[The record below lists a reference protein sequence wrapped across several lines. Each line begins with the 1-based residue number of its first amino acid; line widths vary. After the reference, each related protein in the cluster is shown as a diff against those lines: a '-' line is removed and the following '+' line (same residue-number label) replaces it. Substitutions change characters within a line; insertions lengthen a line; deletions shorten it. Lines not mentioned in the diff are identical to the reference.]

1 MRKLI
6 LAAAVLTLPANA
18 VLAESYTIDPEHTF
32 PHFAVSHLGF
42 STMHGRFDK
51 TSGKL
56 ELDIPKKT
64 GSVEIVVDA
73 TSVDTA
79 HAKRDQHLKSPD
91 FFNTGEF
98 PEIKFKSTKVN
109 FTGDKVTSV
118 DGDLTI
124 MKTTKPI
131 TLTVTSMLCAV
142 HAMSKKNVCGFD
154 ATGKIK
160 RSDFGVNYALPAVG
174 DDIALTLEVEAVKN

>member
-1 MRKLI
+1 MRKFI
-6 LAAAVLTLPANA
+6 LAAAVIALPTSAA
-18 VLAESYTIDPEHTF
+18 LADSYTIDPEHTF
-32 PHFAVSHLGF
+32 PNFTISHLGF

-56 ELDIPKKT
+56 DLDMQKKT
-64 GSVEIVVDA
+64 GSVEIVIDA
-73 TSVDTA
+73 TSVDTG

-98 PEIKFKSTKVN
+98 PEIKFKSTKVT

-118 DGDLTI
+118 DGELTI
-124 MKTTKPI
+124 MKTTKPV

-154 ATGKIK
+154 ATTKIK
-160 RSDFGVNYALPAVG
+160 RSDFGVNYALPAIG
-174 DDIALTLEVEAVKN
+174 DEVALALEVEALKN

>member
-6 LAAAVLTLPANA
+6 LAAIIAFPAGG
-18 VLAESYTIDPEHTF
+18 VLADSYTIDPEHTF
-32 PHFAVSHLGF
+32 PNFTVSHLGF
-42 STMHGRFDK
+42 STMHGRFNK
-51 TSGKL
+51 TGGKL
-56 ELDIPKKT
+56 ELDMQKKT
-64 GSVEIVVDA
+64 GSVEITIDA
-73 TSVDTA
+73 TSVDTG

-98 PEIKFKSTKVN
+98 PEIKFKSTKVT
-109 FTGDKVTSV
+109 FSGEKVSAV

-124 MKTTKPI
+124 MKTTKPV

-142 HAMSKKNVCGFD
+142 HPMNKKNVCGFD

-160 RSDFGVNYALPAVG
+160 RSDFGINYALPAVG
-174 DDIALTLEVEAVKN
+174 DEIALSLEVEAIKN